1 MKLLPAGFAL
11 LLLLLS
17 GAVGRVYAQ
26 QFRLPEAQQRSAKIR
41 FELVNNLMV
50 VPLEV
55 NGTRLSFIVDSGVG
69 KPILFNL
76 ADQDSIELK
85 NVRKLTIQGLG
96 SGQPIEALSSVGNT
110 FRLASLENH
119 NQQVYVVLDKDLN
132 FSPALGMPIH
142 GIIGYDLFRDFV
154 VEVNYGR
161 QFIRFH
167 DPQTYKP
174 RKGKGTQTLPLD
186 VERKKAFLEGSV
198 VVRDGQGVVPVR
210 LLMDTGS
217 SDAVWLFPDAEE
229 GLRVPEKH
237 YEDYLGKGLS
247 GTIYGKRT
255 KISQL
260 RLGDF
265 VLTDTKAAFPDLE
278 SLQGI
283 GDLGERDGS
292 LGGELLKRFN
302 MIINYPSGEITLS
315 KNSHF
320 NDPFLFNL
328 AGIELEHAGVRYIA
342 ERIADSR
349 GVVMESDDPFGNV
362 QLLLEGQTRLSLVPE
377 IVVSAIRAGSP
388 AHEVGLREGD
398 VILAVNGKSVHKFK
412 LQEVMSMINDKNGKR
427 VKLLIER
434 FNRDLLFSFVLR
446 EVFE

>member
-1 MKLLPAGFAL
+1 MKWLRTGFAL
-11 LLLLLS
+11 LLACLTGPVAGL
-17 GAVGRVYAQ
+17 YAQ
-26 QFRLPEAQQRSAKIR
+26 QFRLPESERSSPKIR

-55 NGTRLSFIVDSGVG
+55 NGTRLSFILDSGVG

-76 ADQDSIELK
+76 ADQDSIELH

-96 SGQPIEALSSVGNT
+96 SGEPIEALSSVGNT
-110 FRLASLENH
+110 FRLASLVNP

-142 GIIGYDLFRDFV
+142 GIIGYDLFRDYV
-154 VEVNYGR
+154 VEINYGR
-161 QFIRFH
+161 RFIRFH
-167 DPQTYKP
+167 DPDTYKP

-198 VVRDGQGVVPVR
+198 VVRDGQRVIPVR

-229 GLRVPEKH
+229 GLKIPEKH
-237 YEDYLGKGLS
+237 YDDYLGKGLS

-302 MIINYPSGEITLS
+302 MVINYPAGEITLS
-315 KNSHF
+315 KSSHF
-320 NDPFLFNL
+320 NDPFLFNR
-328 AGIELEHAGVRYIA
+328 AGIELEHAGMRYIA

-362 QLLLEGQTRLSLVPE
+362 QILLEGQTRLSLVPE

-412 LQEVMSMINDKNGKR
+412 LQEVMSMINDKKGKR